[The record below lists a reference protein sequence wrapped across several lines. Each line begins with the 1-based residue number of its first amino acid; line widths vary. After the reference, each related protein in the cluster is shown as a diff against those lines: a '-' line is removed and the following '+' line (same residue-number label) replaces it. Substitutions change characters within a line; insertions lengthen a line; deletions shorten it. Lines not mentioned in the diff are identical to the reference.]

1 MMKRTLVKELP
12 SKVGELVLI
21 QGWVQAYRKMGSK
34 MAFVILRERS
44 GETQIVIKNPEG
56 KLNVQ
61 SVIQVLGVVKESKQS
76 KYNELEILSESIAI
90 ISEGQPSLPV
100 LTNSKGESMFGT
112 KLNFNAVSLRSTE
125 RSNIFKIKAEI
136 INAFREFMRS
146 QEFTEIH
153 STKLVNEGLE
163 GGGEMFEVNY
173 FGENVYL
180 SQSPQFYKQ
189 MMVGAYERVFEVGK
203 VYRAEGS
210 NSNRHLSEY
219 VGLDLEMGFINSVE
233 EVMEMEEN
241 MLRYVFNTLA
251 SNLRREVE
259 MFGVE
264 IPTITTIPRIT
275 YEKAIELIECKYGK
289 VSKESGFNNEM
300 EIQISEIVLE
310 NYGSEFVF
318 ITKYPLSKRPFYTM
332 PSEEEGC
339 SESFE
344 LIYKGMEITTGGQ
357 RIHNYEELKSVMV
370 EKGLE
375 PEHYE
380 KYLMCFK
387 YGMPAHGG
395 CGIGTERIVKQLLN
409 LRTVEE
415 ASLIPRTKDRF
426 I

>member
-1 MMKRTLVKELP
+1 MKRTLIKELP
-12 SKVGELVLI
+12 TKVGETVLI
-21 QGWVQAYRKMGSK
+21 KGWVEAYRKMGSK
-34 MAFVILRERS
+34 MAFVIIRERS
-44 GETQIVIKNPEG
+44 GETQIVIKNPQN
-56 KLNVQ
+56 KLNTQ
-61 SVIQVLGVVKESKQS
+61 SVIEVVGAVKESPQS
-76 KYNELEILSESIAI
+76 KYNGIEVLSESITI
-90 ISEGQPSLPV
+90 LSVGENVLPV
-100 LTNSKGESMFGT
+100 LTNAKEESLFNT
-112 KLNFNAVSLRSTE
+112 KLNFNALTLRNHQ
-125 RSNIFKIKAEI
+125 RRNIFKIKSEV
-136 INAFREFMRS
+136 INAFREFMRN

-189 MMVGAYERVFEVGK
+189 MMVGVYERVFEVGK

-233 EVMEMEEN
+233 EIMEMEEN
-241 MLRYVFNTLA
+241 MLRYVFNTLS

-259 MFGVE
+259 SFGVE
-264 IPTITTIPRIT
+264 IPHITTIPRIT
-275 YEKAIELIECKYGK
+275 YSEAISLIEERYGK
-289 VSKESGFNNEM
+289 VSKEAGFNNEM
-300 EIQISEIVLE
+300 EIQISEIVKE
-310 NYGSEFVF
+310 KYGSEFVF

-344 LIYKGMEITTGGQ
+344 LIYNGMEITTGGQ
-357 RIHNYEELKSVMV
+357 RIHQYNELLSKMT

-375 PEHYE
+375 PETYE

-409 LRTVEE
+409 LNSVEE
-415 ASLIPRTKDRF
+415 CSLIPRTKERF
-426 I
+426 V